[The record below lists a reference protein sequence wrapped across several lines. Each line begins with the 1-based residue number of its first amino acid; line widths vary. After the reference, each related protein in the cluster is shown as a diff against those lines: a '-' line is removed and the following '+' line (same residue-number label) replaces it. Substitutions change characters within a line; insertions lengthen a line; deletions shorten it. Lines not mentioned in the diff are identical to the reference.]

1 MSFTQDELQAFN
13 SILEQRLSAQR
24 RDLERTLERT
34 LEQRLSTFRR
44 EIEQR
49 LTTVEQDI
57 LRNLPPRL
65 LDQQRVLKDS
75 LSAKFETQHTQSS
88 ETLRREMSEQQ
99 EQQLQQFS
107 SLVENALA
115 AQLMAVEQL
124 IQQRVPSEP
133 VDPPT

>member
-44 EIEQR
+44 EIDQR

-75 LSAKFETQHTQSS
+75 LSAKFETQPTQSS
-88 ETLRREMSEQQ
+88 ETLRREMGEQQ
-99 EQQLQQFS
+99 ERQGQG
-107 SLVENALA
+107 
-115 AQLMAVEQL
+115 
-124 IQQRVPSEP
+124 
-133 VDPPT
+133 